1 MGRPSSS
8 RTIVTSAVSRIG
20 TASTSTGRRTVA
32 SDGAAT
38 FQLDASAI
46 EPRVNPST
54 WLPESPRK
62 AAAGFRRRTLN
73 GRKPT
78 QANASASESTSTS
91 RSGWTVTASIAKYAQ
106 AMPATVAASPSMLSR
121 KLIAFV
127 IPISHTTAIGTA
139 IQSFLT
145 ASTVSPFV
153 STIATAAPCAASFA
167 SGGRE
172 KASSSSPTANSSAA
186 PPRIASSSEL
196 APTASAARAR
206 PAPTSSPTNT
216 PIPPTSGVARVCQ
229 RSGERCATSRRASGE
244 LRASQIVAAAVGNA
258 TAETSASIAAEV
270 TRASVDWP
278 GVSVYVDL
286 LHYRE
291 LFANL
296 FRRDLRAKYK
306 GSFLGVLWS
315 LVNPLVLMGI
325 YTLVF
330 SVLLKVGNIPHY
342 PLYLLSGLSIW
353 VFVSGALAASSR
365 SLLDNANLIKKVRF
379 PRQLAPFSTVATH
392 LVSFAAI
399 LVLLIPINFAIIP
412 ATRDTVWLALPL

>member
-1 MGRPSSS
+1 
-8 RTIVTSAVSRIG
+8 
-20 TASTSTGRRTVA
+20 
-32 SDGAAT
+32 
-38 FQLDASAI
+38 
-46 EPRVNPST
+46 
-54 WLPESPRK
+54 
-62 AAAGFRRRTLN
+62 
-73 GRKPT
+73 
-78 QANASASESTSTS
+78 
-91 RSGWTVTASIAKYAQ
+91 
-106 AMPATVAASPSMLSR
+106 
-121 KLIAFV
+121 
-127 IPISHTTAIGTA
+127 
-139 IQSFLT
+139 
-145 ASTVSPFV
+145 
-153 STIATAAPCAASFA
+153 
-167 SGGRE
+167 
-172 KASSSSPTANSSAA
+172 
-186 PPRIASSSEL
+186 
-196 APTASAARAR
+196 
-206 PAPTSSPTNT
+206 
-216 PIPPTSGVARVCQ
+216 
-229 RSGERCATSRRASGE
+229 
-244 LRASQIVAAAVGNA
+244 
-258 TAETSASIAAEV
+258 
-270 TRASVDWP
+270 
-278 GVSVYVDL
+278 VSVYVDL

-412 ATRDTVWLALPL
+412 ATRDTVWLALPLAVPVVALVGGLALAIAAATIVFRDVEHIIAALLLPWFFLTPIMYSFDQGGAGVNSLQ

>member
-1 MGRPSSS
+1 
-8 RTIVTSAVSRIG
+8 
-20 TASTSTGRRTVA
+20 
-32 SDGAAT
+32 
-38 FQLDASAI
+38 
-46 EPRVNPST
+46 
-54 WLPESPRK
+54 
-62 AAAGFRRRTLN
+62 
-73 GRKPT
+73 
-78 QANASASESTSTS
+78 
-91 RSGWTVTASIAKYAQ
+91 
-106 AMPATVAASPSMLSR
+106 
-121 KLIAFV
+121 
-127 IPISHTTAIGTA
+127 
-139 IQSFLT
+139 
-145 ASTVSPFV
+145 
-153 STIATAAPCAASFA
+153 
-167 SGGRE
+167 
-172 KASSSSPTANSSAA
+172 
-186 PPRIASSSEL
+186 
-196 APTASAARAR
+196 
-206 PAPTSSPTNT
+206 
-216 PIPPTSGVARVCQ
+216 
-229 RSGERCATSRRASGE
+229 
-244 LRASQIVAAAVGNA
+244 
-258 TAETSASIAAEV
+258 
-270 TRASVDWP
+270 
-278 GVSVYVDL
+278 VSVYVDL

-412 ATRDTVWLALPL
+412 ATRDTVWLALPLAVPVVALVGGLALAIAAATIVFRDVEHIIAALLLPWFFLTPIMYSFDQGGAVGNSLQEHHTLVQFLRYGNFITPPIEAVRDVLYNGDLPRGVDVVYTCVAAVVALALGAFVFRRVDDRIAVEL